1 MPVDG
6 GGNVTRPGSPI
17 PVTGQTADAPQVNV
31 PVDDIY
37 SILNMM
43 VFLDGRKSLQG
54 NIPMNGYRASNAG
67 DAVNGQD
74 YVTLAQMNAAIAAVT
89 QLYPGFMVPDTVT
102 STAAPAGWLYANGA
116 EVARAAYPALWAR
129 VSAGNNLAASQGA
142 KTAGQYGPGNGTT
155 TFTLPNLYADGG
167 YFIRPL
173 TSGRAIGTVQA
184 DDFKSHGHPATFAG
198 NAVPPHSHSISD
210 SVRAIGGSQPLRVR
224 FDGDNGVI
232 IGGSTGGAGGH
243 TPSGTVTVTAV
254 GGTETRP
261 KNIAYPVLIKI

>member
-6 GGNVTRPGSPI
+6 GGNVSRPGSPI
-17 PVTGQTADAPQVNV
+17 PVTGQTADAPQINT
-31 PVDDIY
+31 PVEDIY
-37 SILNMM
+37 SILNMLM
-43 VFLDGRKSLQG
+43 FLDGRKSLQG

-173 TSGRAIGTVQA
+173 TSGRAIGTTQA
-184 DDFKSHGHPATFAG
+184 DENRQHSHNGSVT
-198 NAVPPHSHSISD
+198 VPPHSHQYVGPADASALFQGQAQD
-210 SVRAIGGSQPLRVR
+210 SGIRSNINRTTAS
-224 FDGDNGVI
+224 
-232 IGGSTGGAGGH
+232 AGG
-243 TPSGTVTVTAV
+243 GTFSLSIQNS
-254 GGTETRP
+254 GGTESRP
-261 KNIAYPVLIKI
+261 KNIAYPVLIKT